1 MADEVSTIFHN
12 HDLGK
17 TSGITVA
24 QDSDFVGFRFGG
36 VHSSDLGIKRVSD
49 GSRYNEDLLPS
60 LQDKTVQI
68 PGGDG
73 TYYFGSYYTQRTIPV
88 SIAFDDMTE
97 VQFRKLRTLISK
109 KEPQRLIFDE
119 RPYKYYM
126 AKVSPS
132 AQSLKYVCFEKD
144 DGQRRYCGEG
154 NLNFICYFPFARA
167 TNWVLSEFSNEDKK
181 NINQWEEASG
191 IPKNIDD
198 DDPKEKLYYLKSSKR
213 KNGDTSF
220 YIKGDTKGCSTW
232 RDFYW
237 SRVETRTTQTN
248 LGDSGHPNY
257 IWHFFSRLINPG
269 DKETPF
275 ILEMGTTFGN
285 DSFNISLVNE
295 QGIEK
300 SFAVKL
306 PSSNLNNIVIDSGKQ
321 LIYLKQNPKT
331 ILALPESGE
340 FFNIPVIEKTDSP
353 MWLKI
358 GFNAYLQDSAG
369 SIQWGTSDLQDCG
382 KVIDY
387 NYKIEMD
394 YLYL

>member
-17 TSGITVA
+17 TSGTTTS
-24 QDSDFVGFRFGG
+24 QDFDFVGFRFGG

-109 KEPQRLIFDE
+109 KEPQQLIFDE

-132 AQSLKYVCFEKD
+132 AQSLKYICFEKD

-167 TNWVLSEFSNEDKK
+167 THWKLDGFTGDEKK
-181 NINQWEEASG
+181 NIDQWKEGSG
-191 IPKNIDD
+191 LPENEFLGVID
-198 DDPKEKLYYLKSSKR
+198 E
-213 KNGDTSF
+213 
-220 YIKGDTKGCSTW
+220 KGCAEW
-232 RDFYW
+232 RFGYW
-237 SRVETRTTQTN
+237 STYESE
-248 LGDSGHPNY
+248 SGVASEATKINIYHY
-257 IWHFFSRLINPG
+257 FFRLINPG
-269 DKETPF
+269 DFESSF
-275 ILEMGTTFGN
+275 ILTFPAKPGKVL
-285 DSFNISLVNE
+285 DISLVTTPN
-295 QGIEK
+295 QIIK
-300 SFAVKL
+300 TVQFKIPSFWSEEDVVKL
-306 PSSNLNNIVIDSGKQ
+306 DTGKSIMYLEKDKQKIIAPSKGD
-321 LIYLKQNPKT
+321 
-331 ILALPESGE
+331 
-340 FFNIPVIEKTDSP
+340 FFKIPVIKKDDKKKY
-353 MWLKI
+353 WLKMGYNESI
-358 GFNAYLQDSAG
+358 NVLPIIAG
-369 SIQWGTSDLQDCG
+369 SSKQRSGLLDD
-382 KVIDY
+382 KVCYIDY
-387 NYKIEMD
+387 PTIYF
-394 YLYL
+394 